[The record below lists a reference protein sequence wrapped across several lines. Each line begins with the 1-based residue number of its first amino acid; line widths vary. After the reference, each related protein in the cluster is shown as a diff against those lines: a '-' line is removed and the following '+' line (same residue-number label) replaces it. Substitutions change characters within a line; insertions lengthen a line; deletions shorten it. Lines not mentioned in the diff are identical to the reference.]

1 MYVDI
6 RNVCACL
13 FSSQRAH
20 STCVHEDKLLIYGC
34 ELTDQHALYLV
45 VKGPPKLVVVSID
58 AEKSTLSS
66 ADNDV
71 KLHFK

>member
-1 MYVDI
+1 M
-6 RNVCACL
+6 
-13 FSSQRAH
+13 
-20 STCVHEDKLLIYGC
+20 LLIYSC
-34 ELTDQHALYLV
+34 ELTDQHALYLA

-58 AEKSTLSS
+58 AEKSNLSS